1 MPSGLGAAIDFEK
14 PKGFRYEGMVR
25 EAVRQGQWA
34 EAMMIA
40 CTVGEKGLLEEV
52 QKRYRESRYN

>member
-1 MPSGLGAAIDFEK
+1 MGAAIDFEN
-14 PKGFRYEGMVR
+14 PMGFRYEGMVK

-40 CTVGEKGLLEEV
+40 STVGEEGLLEEV
-52 QKRYRESRYN
+52 HKRFRESRYN

>member
-1 MPSGLGAAIDFEK
+1 M
-14 PKGFRYEGMVR
+14 GFRYEGMVK

-40 CTVGEKGLLEEV
+40 STVGEEGLLEEV
-52 QKRYRESRYN
+52 HKRFRESRYN

>member
-1 MPSGLGAAIDFEK
+1 
-14 PKGFRYEGMVR
+14 MVR

-40 CTVGEKGLLEEV
+40 STVGEKGLLEEV
-52 QKRYRESRYN
+52 QRRYRESRYN